1 MPSDDAV
8 PALPVR
14 AIADRRWRMP
24 RMSKPLS
31 KRELLEMQIRTYEFY
46 ADLIDRA
53 VGGSQVKMP
62 KWDDQR
68 ALEYKMLADELR
80 SQLAQLDAAE
90 ANLPAIDPGVT
101 KQVRTPEDASP
112 SVASPESG

>member
-1 MPSDDAV
+1 
-8 PALPVR
+8 
-14 AIADRRWRMP
+14 
-24 RMSKPLS
+24 MSKPLS
-31 KRELLEMQIRTYEFY
+31 KRELLAMQIRTYEFY

-80 SQLAQLDAAE
+80 SQLAQLDAEE
-90 ANLPAIDPGVT
+90 ANRPAIDPGIT
-101 KQVRTPEDASP
+101 EQVRTPEDASP
-112 SVASPESG
+112 SVASPEPG